1 MTKEEFKK
9 LKKEQMIIAFNQL
22 KDDYHE
28 LVKDNEQLFSSG
40 PWMQVNRETKGE
52 VLYSFI
58 TEHMTYKEVMDLLIR
73 LTVHT
78 QFNTYAMSMEEEGMT
93 CECGGNE

>member
-9 LKKEQMIIAFNQL
+9 LKKDQMIIAFNQL

-28 LVKDNEQLFSSG
+28 LYKHNEQLYSDG
-40 PWMQVNRETKGE
+40 IWMQVNRETKGE
-52 VLYSFI
+52 DLYNFI
-58 TEHMTYKEVMDLLIR
+58 IDHMTYKEVMDLLIR

-78 QFNTYAMSMEEEGMT
+78 QFNTYAMSMEEGIA